1 MAKRN
6 EYTDTVRDLQELLKR
21 EADQKKREDLSRDLV
36 AMSKKLEEQR
46 DGVVE
51 LRVLTERVDN
61 LKTLVWVL
69 IFGLIATIFTLILE
83 LLKK

>member
-1 MAKRN
+1 MATRN

-21 EADQKKREDLSRDLV
+21 EADENRRESLGKDLV
-36 AMSKKLEEQR
+36 AMSKELDKQR
-46 DGVVE
+46 EGMIE
-51 LRVLTERVDN
+51 LRVITERVDN

-69 IFGLIATIFTLILE
+69 IFGLVATIFTLILE

>member
-1 MAKRN
+1 MATRN

-21 EADQKKREDLSRDLV
+21 EADQERRESLGRDLI
-36 AMSKKLEEQR
+36 AMSKELDKQR
-46 DGVVE
+46 EGIIE
-51 LRVLTERVDN
+51 LRVITERVDN

-69 IFGLIATIFTLILE
+69 IFGLVATIFTLILE